1 MLDQEALDSAT
12 GHFFDAIQARSRL
25 LLNWYRSRGVLHRT
39 IFAPAVVQS
48 PPRPADPDMRVT
60 PIGLTLDVA
69 GEHAPSTVHLM
80 SLVATATEALITV
93 VMRMHW
99 PADGS
104 SPDLEITGA
113 GPHHLPYDRFWA
125 VDDEG
130 TRYTARFE
138 AGYGETAAWRGVIQL
153 SPVPPRRARW
163 LDLTGDGTPLV
174 RLSLRPAAAPGR
186 PPAPPSAE
194 PAAISPADHLLT
206 LEAERILATGDA
218 AGPAEGPSPG
228 EIITVL
234 TDVGAIAA
242 GNPLPGQ
249 LAALCQRL
257 GAARHGITV
266 RPAADIPA
274 EWASVVAHRD
284 APVPAGAPE
293 LFAPLAAVLP
303 DAGGAWIAVAGLS
316 SAAGQSHLHLVTIGL
331 PPVADRFAYNWTPGY
346 SWWLTDGGGNWH
358 VGTAGEPWTFGD
370 GTQAFRLRLTPALT
384 AIPDAAELVLTGPST
399 RVRVRFP
406 VIGPGLRSARSR
418 VTVEASMRPLIVEV
432 PSPLG
437 LRPSGVEL
445 APAALRAAGLHA
457 RLGCDDAQHV
467 AVPPYDDRRDRP
479 PASSTPGASP
489 RWPAPWP
496 VSSSPRCRPAGC
508 PWCWAATAA
517 LSWARCWPCGG
528 GAATAWSSW
537 TGTPTSSIPATS
549 RTGRSPRWIS
559 PSPPAAAPGRSPTW
573 TGSHRWC
580 VPRTSR
586 WSATGSST
594 TTTGSAHEHVRD
606 SGITVLDY
614 RDLRAGTI
622 PLILDRAL
630 ATVTRPWLQGFWVHL
645 DVDVLDD
652 AIMPAVDY
660 RHPGGLSWDEAAQ
673 LLQGLLGR
681 PGARGLDVTIFNP
694 NLDPDGSIARQLCE
708 LIARCVPAAG

>member
-1 MLDQEALDSAT
+1 VGDERAETYLRVLAESELRRAGTRLRLLDAAAGTDVWSPPDSSLFVIAERAQWKVGRTGRILLAVGVLDQEALDSAT

-39 IFAPAVVQS
+39 IFAPAVVQP

-153 SPVPPRRARW
+153 SPVPPRHARW
-163 LDLTGDGTPLV
+163 LDLTGDGTPVV
-174 RLSLRPAAAPGR
+174 RL
-186 PPAPPSAE
+186 
-194 PAAISPADHLLT
+194 
-206 LEAERILATGDA
+206 
-218 AGPAEGPSPG
+218 
-228 EIITVL
+228 
-234 TDVGAIAA
+234 
-242 GNPLPGQ
+242 
-249 LAALCQRL
+249 
-257 GAARHGITV
+257 
-266 RPAADIPA
+266 
-274 EWASVVAHRD
+274 VVAHRD

-358 VGTAGEPWTFGD
+358 VGTACEPWTFGD

-418 VTVEASMRPLIVEV
+418 ITVEASMRPLIVEV

-467 AVPPYDDRRDRP
+467 AVPPYDDRRDRATGVLNP
-479 PASSTPGASP
+479 GGIADVAFSLAGVIESALQASRLPVVLGGDCSIVLGPLLALRRRGRYGLVFLDGHADFQHPADEPNGEVASLDL
-489 RWPAPWP
+489 
-496 VSSSPRCRPAGC
+496 
-508 PWCWAATAA
+508 A
-517 LSWARCWPCGG
+517 LA
-528 GAATAWSSW
+528 
-537 TGTPTSSIPATS
+537 
-549 RTGRSPRWIS
+549 TGRGPR
-559 PSPPAAAPGRSPTW
+559 PLTDLDGLAPLVRAEDVALVGYRVFDDNDRF
-573 TGSHRWC
+573 GN
-580 VPRTSR
+580 
-586 WSATGSST
+586 
-594 TTTGSAHEHVRD
+594 EHVRD

-614 RDLRAGTI
+614 HDLRAGTI

-630 ATVTRPWLQGFWVHL
+630 AIVTRPWLQGFWVHL

-652 AIMPAVDY
+652 VIMPAVDY

-673 LLQGLLGR
+673 LLQGLLGL

-694 NLDPDGSIARQLCE
+694 NLDPDGSIVRQLCE